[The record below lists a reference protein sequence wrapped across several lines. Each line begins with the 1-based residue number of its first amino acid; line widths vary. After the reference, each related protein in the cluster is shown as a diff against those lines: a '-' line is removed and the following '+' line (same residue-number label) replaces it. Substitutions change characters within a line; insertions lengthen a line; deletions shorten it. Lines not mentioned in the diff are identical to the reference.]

1 MSTGY
6 KYRKIVLDR
15 MHYVKTMEKKRQEQ
29 QVVSEISCR
38 QQEKIARQV
47 HRVREKVSNNKDTGT
62 GTGAA
67 VTGTRAIVIP
77 VACPHVTVYITADI
91 CLFT

>member
-38 QQEKIARQV
+38 QQEKIAR
-47 HRVREKVSNNKDTGT
+47 
-62 GTGAA
+62 
-67 VTGTRAIVIP
+67 
-77 VACPHVTVYITADI
+77 
-91 CLFT
+91 